1 MAMSRCCLTVEITGL
16 RNCVGDVCVAL
27 FADRSGFPKAIDRAF
42 AKRRVSIEA
51 TELSVEFADLPY
63 GSYGISAFHDENQ
76 DGKLNTFLGVPREG
90 VGFSNNPTLRPGI
103 SFEVA
108 RFEVVESAAIVRVQV
123 KYLPLPV

>member
-1 MAMSRCCLTVEITGL
+1 MSHCRLTVEITGL
-16 RNCVGDVCVAL
+16 RNVVGDVCIAL

-42 AKRRVSIEA
+42 AKRREAIEA
-51 TELSVEFADLPY
+51 TELTVDFEGLPY
-63 GSYGISAFHDENQ
+63 GSYGISVFHDENR

-108 RFEVVESAAIVRVQV
+108 KFEVSQVQQQIAIQV

>member
-1 MAMSRCCLTVEITGL
+1 LCRAICRSIGIPQ
-16 RNCVGDVCVAL
+16 G
-27 FADRSGFPKAIDRAF
+27 DRSSLCQA
-42 AKRRVSIEA
+42 
-51 TELSVEFADLPY
+51 ELSVEFADLPY

-90 VGFSNNPTLRPGI
+90 VGFSNNPILRPGI

-108 RFEVVESAAIVRVQV
+108 RFEVVESEAIVTVQV